1 MSSTQF
7 SESELPSDRGTQA
20 YVGYVTV
27 DFVTISFLSLNT
39 LNGPAVSQLHTHTH
53 QSSSFL
59 SLLLLMEFGL
69 KNSEAPKTTNLNILL
84 AVHRVHLLI

>member
-53 QSSSFL
+53 THQSSSFL

-69 KNSEAPKTTNLNILL
+69 KNSEAPKTTNLNILWL
-84 AVHRVHLLI
+84 YIEYIY

>member
-39 LNGPAVSQLHTHTH
+39 LTALLSHNYTHTH
-53 QSSSFL
+53 S
-59 SLLLLMEFGL
+59 LLLMEFGL